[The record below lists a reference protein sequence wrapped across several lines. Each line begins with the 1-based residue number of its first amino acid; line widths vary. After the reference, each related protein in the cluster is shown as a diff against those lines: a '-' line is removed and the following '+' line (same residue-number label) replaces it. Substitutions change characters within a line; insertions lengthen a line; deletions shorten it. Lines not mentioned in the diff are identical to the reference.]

1 MKLMREII
9 SNYLIYE
16 KTIDYHYIQVIQSLI
31 YKFTDQACPTHISK
45 SYYKISI
52 QFFIRNNFV
61 LITTLYT
68 LYSHL
73 HYKNKIGR

>member
-1 MKLMREII
+1 MKGQQTT
-9 SNYLIYE
+9 
-16 KTIDYHYIQVIQSLI
+16 TIDKFYIHQYTSLGI
-31 YKFTDQACPTHISK
+31 KHALHTFLKA
-45 SYYKISI
+45 I

>member
-16 KTIDYHYIQVIQSLI
+16 RTTNHHYIQVLHTSI
-31 YKFTDQACPTHISK
+31 YKFRDKTCLTHISK
-45 SYYKISI
+45 GYYKISI

>member
-1 MKLMREII
+1 MKGQQTT
-9 SNYLIYE
+9 
-16 KTIDYHYIQVIQSLI
+16 TIDKFYIHQYTSLGIKHALHYI
-31 YKFTDQACPTHISK
+31 SK
-45 SYYKISI
+45 GYYKISI